1 MGLLKSYIRRINMY
15 EYKVVEYDIKMFSP
29 TQEIETAMNNMARQG
44 WKVVSTTTR
53 RDENIFFTRLIVTY
67 EREKK

>member
-1 MGLLKSYIRRINMY
+1 MY
-15 EYKVVEYDIKMFSP
+15 EYKVVEYGIKLFSP

-44 WKVVSTTTR
+44 WKVVSTATKR
-53 RDENIFFTRLIVTY
+53 NEDSIISSLIVTY

>member
-1 MGLLKSYIRRINMY
+1 MY
-15 EYKVVEYDIKMFSP
+15 EYKVVEYDINMFSP

-53 RDENIFFTRLIVTY
+53 RDENIIFTRLIVTY